1 LGKAVSALRSQEI
14 ALERAKKFT
23 SRVKVRCK
31 ELGWEFIGVYLVG
44 SRARGDYFVDS
55 DIDLVLVVR
64 GVRNLNVINRL
75 EVLKDLLEPG
85 IDLRVYDVE
94 EWLSEESIWVIE
106 LRREAIKLD

>member
-1 LGKAVSALRSQEI
+1 MGKAVSALRSQEI